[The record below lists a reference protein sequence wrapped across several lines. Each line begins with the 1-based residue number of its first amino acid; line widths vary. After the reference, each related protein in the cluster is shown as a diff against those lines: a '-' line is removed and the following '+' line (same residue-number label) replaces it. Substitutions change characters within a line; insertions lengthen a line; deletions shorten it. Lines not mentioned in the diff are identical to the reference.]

1 MKSKLCLSQ
10 PGIFQVSL
18 KMLFYLILFLGT
30 KSFAQSP
37 ELTVKGDEAEKVRM
51 NKLIVNV
58 KVVGN
63 IAYTTAE
70 MHFFNSGTRQME
82 AELIFPLP
90 ENVSVSRYA
99 IDINGKMREAV
110 PVNKNKGKQVF
121 EAIEHRR
128 VDPGLLEKVDG
139 NNFRTRIYP
148 LMPNG
153 ERTVIIGYEEE
164 LSAFDKDNLAYQLVS
179 RYPKKL
185 DNFEMNVSVL
195 GTSASPTV
203 SENSGDAIVF
213 SKWNQS
219 FQTSIKKE
227 NYQPSEKLL
236 FKIPI
241 QENTPSVIMQNVG
254 GQHYFYGN
262 TFIEGNKIAKK
273 TPASIGL
280 IWDNSLSC
288 KTRDVKKEMSLLNA
302 YFQKIKNTKVT
313 LYFLNYTFEKQKE
326 YVITNGNWTELK
338 AVLEN
343 TKYDGGTRF
352 SQLNFMNNDEYL
364 FFSDGLSSLS
374 ENVLPKTKKTIYT
387 ITSSVSADFSFLNY
401 SAMQTGGNFINLNQV
416 NQDNALDKL
425 TNSNLKF
432 LGIKENYTVTDL
444 FPMEGT
450 SVSGSF
456 SFSGISLNQKNQIT
470 LLFGYNNEAVLERK
484 ITLDAIVQNT
494 NDVNVEKLWAQKK
507 IANLDFQYAKNADEI
522 ELLGKKY
529 GIITKN
535 TSLIV
540 LEAIRDYIS
549 YDIIPP
555 AELRAE
561 FDRIKKQE
569 NANALAQQKNNWESI
584 ETYFEGLDNW
594 WQKDIKYSTPKPLP
608 KTKVQK
614 NRRVVNNTNTVSRN
628 SGRSATAVS
637 TRSTNVAAG
646 KVEGT
651 VLDQQGTPL
660 PGVTVTI
667 RGEREGVAT
676 DFDGKFVIRAAEN
689 STLNFSYIGFDS
701 YQLNTDM
708 NNKFTV
714 VLRENSVQLESVVVT
729 SARSIK
735 GDADA
740 VMTVDEPVGSG
751 PVMNVVEEAPA
762 AVESSDKAGSELKEV
777 TVVGYGTVK
786 KADVSYSV
794 QTISSESISKNTNV
808 SQALAGKVSGVQI
821 TALPSVS
828 SDKVIF
834 DEKVSMPISKK
845 PLIIVDGK
853 PFEGELSDL
862 DQDDIASVDV
872 LKDALTIALY
882 GSRASNGVVNVVT
895 KKGES
900 NVINNESKTWNPDR
914 LYLKALAAAPK
925 DKQYELYF
933 ELRKAQERNPSFYF
947 DVAHFFY
954 NQGDVKKALQV
965 ISNIADLGLENHQLY
980 KTLTYTLRQW
990 KDFDDALFTAR
1001 QIAKWRAHEPQ
1012 SLRDYALALEGAG
1025 KYQEAFDELIK
1036 ALEVNYYGEMSGQ
1049 YEGVEDII
1057 LMDINRLTIEHKG
1070 LKTGKLDKKYL
1081 KKMPVDIRIIMNWNQ
1096 IDVDLDLHVI
1106 EPNGEECY
1114 YSHTKTEAGARFSKD
1129 FTEGYGPEQ
1138 YLIRNA
1144 IKGKYQIKTNYF
1156 GERELTESG
1165 PATVMVEIYT
1175 TKAGKTTKT
1184 LKTIQLG
1191 KIKENE
1197 ILAEIVW

>member
-1 MKSKLCLSQ
+1 MSENFYRKPKL
-10 PGIFQVSL
+10 
-18 KMLFYLILFLGT
+18 LFCLILFLAT
-30 KSFAQSP
+30 KTFAQSP
-37 ELTVKGDEAEKVRM
+37 ELTVKGDDAEKVRM
-51 NKLIVNV
+51 NRLIVNV
-58 KVVGN
+58 NVVGN

-128 VDPGLLEKVDG
+128 VDPGLMEKVDG

-164 LSAFDKDNLAYQLVS
+164 LSASDKDNLAYQLVS

-185 DNFEMNVSVL
+185 DQFELNISVL
-195 GTSASPTV
+195 GTSVSPIAQ
-203 SENSGDAIVF
+203 ENSGDEIVF

-227 NYQPSEKLL
+227 NYQPSEKIMV
-236 FKIPI
+236 KIPI
-241 QENTPSVIMQNVG
+241 QQNIAGVLMQNVG

-262 TFIEGNKIAKK
+262 TFVDGNNIAKK
-273 TPASIGL
+273 LPASIGL

-288 KTRDVKKEMSLLNA
+288 KTRDLKKELNLLDA

-326 YVITNGNWTELK
+326 YLISNGNWSELK
-338 AVLEN
+338 SVLEN
-343 TKYDGGTRF
+343 TTYDGGTRF
-352 SQLNFMNNDEYL
+352 SKISLLSHDEYL
-364 FFSDGLSSLS
+364 LFSDGLSSLS
-374 ENVLPKTKKTIYT
+374 ENALPKTKKPIYT
-387 ITSSVSADFSFLNY
+387 ITSSVSADFAFLNY
-401 SAMQTGGNFINLNQV
+401 SAMQTGGSFINLNQL
-416 NQDNALDKL
+416 NQETALDKL
-425 TNSNLKF
+425 VNNNLKF
-432 LGIKENYTVTDL
+432 LGIKENYTITDL
-444 FPMEGT
+444 FPMPGT

-456 SFSGISLNQKNQIT
+456 SFSGISLNPKNEIT

-484 ITLDAIVQNT
+484 ISLDGTVQNT
-494 NDVNVEKLWAQKK
+494 NDVYIEKLWAQKK
-507 IANLDFQYAKNADEI
+507 IANLEFQYAKNADEI

-540 LEAIRDYIS
+540 LENIRDYIS
-549 YDIIPP
+549 YDIVPP
-555 AELRAE
+555 AELRDE
-561 FDRIKKQE
+561 FDRIKKVE
-569 NANALAQQKNNWESI
+569 SDRSIAQQKNSWESI
-584 ETYFEGLDNW
+584 DRYFKGLNEW
-594 WQKDIKYSTPKPLP
+594 WKQDTKYAAPKPLP
-608 KTKVQK
+608 IPKVVKPQ
-614 NRRVVNNTNTVSRN
+614 RTVPPTANARPSRN
-628 SGRSATAVS
+628 DDTPARPRRNSSALEEV
-637 TRSTNVAAG
+637 
-646 KVEGT
+646 
-651 VLDQQGTPL
+651 VLTGYSS
-660 PGVTVTI
+660 VKKSTVT
-667 RGEREGVAT
+667 G
-676 DFDGKFVIRAAEN
+676 
-689 STLNFSYIGFDS
+689 
-701 YQLNTDM
+701 
-708 NNKFTV
+708 
-714 VLRENSVQLESVVVT
+714 SVQ
-729 SARSIK
+729 SISSQSIS
-735 GDADA
+735 
-740 VMTVDEPVGSG
+740 GSSD
-751 PVMNVVEEAPA
+751 MPA
-762 AVESSDKAGSELKEV
+762 AVESRVQGVQVAAAPSASTNRVIRNENETNSDFKDKAILREGDDASQLDV
-777 TVVGYGTVK
+777 YG
-786 KADVSYSV
+786 AV
-794 QTISSESISKNTNV
+794 Q
-808 SQALAGKVSGVQI
+808 
-821 TALPSVS
+821 
-828 SDKVIF
+828 
-834 DEKVSMPISKK
+834 
-845 PLIIVDGK
+845 
-853 PFEGELSDL
+853 
-862 DQDDIASVDV
+862 
-872 LKDALTIALY
+872 
-882 GSRASNGVVNVVT
+882 
-895 KKGES
+895 
-900 NVINNESKTWNPDR
+900 NEQKIWNPDR
-914 LYLKALAAAPK
+914 LYLKALASAPK
-925 DKQYELYF
+925 EKQYDLYF

-954 NQGDVKKALQV
+954 NQGDIKKALQI

-990 KDFDDALFTAR
+990 QDFDDAVFTAK

-1012 SLRDYALALEGAG
+1012 SLRDYALALEDAG
-1025 KYQEAFDELIK
+1025 KYQEAFDQLIK

-1057 LMDINRLTIEHKG
+1057 LMDLNRLMAEHTD

-1081 KKMPVDIRIIMNWNQ
+1081 EKMPVAIRIIMNWNLM
-1096 IDVDLDLHVI
+1096 DVDLDLHII

-1114 YSHTKTEAGARFSKD
+1114 YAHKTTAAGARFSKD
-1129 FTEGYGPEQ
+1129 FTRGYGPEQ

-1156 GERELTESG
+1156 GETKLTENG

-1175 TKAGKTTKT
+1175 PKAGKTTKT

>member
-10 PGIFQVSL
+10 PEIFQINL
-18 KMLFYLILFLGT
+18 KTLFYLILFLGT

-164 LSAFDKDNLAYQLVS
+164 LSAFDKENLVYQLVS

-195 GTSASPTV
+195 GTAASPTV
-203 SENSGDAIVF
+203 AENSGDEIAF

-227 NYQPSEKLL
+227 NYQPSEKLV

-241 QENTPSVIMQNVG
+241 QQNTPSVIMQNVG

-273 TPASIGL
+273 NPASIGL
-280 IWDNSLSC
+280 IWDNSLSS
-288 KTRDVKKEMSLLNA
+288 KTRDLKKELALLEA

-326 YVITNGNWTELK
+326 YTITNGNWTELK
-338 AVLEN
+338 TVLEN

-352 SQLNFMNNDEYL
+352 SQINFTNNDEYL

-374 ENVLPKTKKTIYT
+374 DNVFPKTKKPLYT

-401 SAMQTGGNFINLNQV
+401 SSMQTGGSFINLNQV
-416 NQDNALDKL
+416 NQVNALDKL
-425 TNSNLKF
+425 VNTNLMF

-444 FPMEGT
+444 FPIEGT

-456 SFSGISLNQKNQIT
+456 SFSGISLNPKNEIT

-484 ITLDAIVQNT
+484 ITLDAAVQNI

-529 GIITKN
+529 GVITKN

-540 LEAIRDYIS
+540 LEDIRDYIS

-569 NANALAQQKNNWESI
+569 NANNLAQQKNNWESI
-584 ETYFEGLDNW
+584 ETYFEGLNNW
-594 WQKDIKYSTPKPLP
+594 WQKDIKYSIPKPLP
-608 KTKVQK
+608 KPKVQK
-614 NRRVVNNTNTVSRN
+614 IRRLVNNTVSRN
-628 SGRSATAVS
+628 SGRSASPVS
-637 TRSTNVAAG
+637 TRSTNVPAG

-651 VLDQQGTPL
+651 VLDQQGIPL
-660 PGVTVTI
+660 PGVIVTL
-667 RGEREGVAT
+667 RGEREGVYT
-676 DFDGKFVIRAAEN
+676 DFDGKFVIVAAEN

-701 YQLNTDM
+701 YQLNRGM

-729 SARSIK
+729 SSRSIK

-751 PVMNVVEEAPA
+751 PVMNIVEEAPA
-762 AVESSDKAGSELKEV
+762 AVESSDKKAESELKEV

-786 KADVSYSV
+786 KAEVSYSV

-808 SQALAGKVSGVQI
+808 SQALAGKVAGVQI
-821 TALPSVS
+821 SQATEGDTTLNKEILSNEDAKKDLIVES
-828 SDKVIF
+828 SD
-834 DEKVSMPISKK
+834 
-845 PLIIVDGK
+845 
-853 PFEGELSDL
+853 
-862 DQDDIASVDV
+862 
-872 LKDALTIALY
+872 
-882 GSRASNGVVNVVT
+882 
-895 KKGES
+895 S
-900 NVINNESKTWNPDR
+900 NVIENQPKTWNPDR

-954 NQGDVKKALQV
+954 NQGDVKKALQI
-965 ISNIADLGLENHQLY
+965 ISTIADLGLENHQLY

-990 KDFDDALFTAR
+990 QDYEDALFTAR

-1012 SLRDYALALEGAG
+1012 SLRDYALALEDAG
-1025 KYQEAFDELIK
+1025 KYQEAFDQLIK

-1057 LMDINRLTIEHKG
+1057 LMDINRLTIQHKG

-1081 KKMPVDIRIIMNWNQ
+1081 EKMPVDIRIIMNWNQ
-1096 IDVDLDLHVI
+1096 MDVDLDLHVI

-1114 YSHTKTEAGARFSKD
+1114 YSHTETDAGARFSKD

-1144 IKGKYQIKTNYF
+1144 RKGKYQIKTNYF

-1175 TKAGKTTKT
+1175 TRAGKTTKA

>member
-1 MKSKLCLSQ
+1 MKSKRRLSK
-10 PGIFQVSL
+10 PEFFQLNWKVL
-18 KMLFYLILFLGT
+18 LFLFMFFGT
-30 KSFAQSP
+30 KIFAQSP
-37 ELTVKGDEAEKVRM
+37 ELTVKGDDAEKVRM

-82 AELIFPLP
+82 GELIFPLP

-148 LMPNG
+148 IMPNG
-153 ERTVIIGYEEE
+153 ERIVIIGYEEE
-164 LSAFDKDNLAYQLVS
+164 LFAFDKNNLSYQLAS

-185 DNFEMNVSVL
+185 DQFEMNVSVL
-195 GTSASPTV
+195 GTEAAPIV
-203 SENSGDAIVF
+203 AENSGDEIAF

-219 FQTSIKKE
+219 FQASVKKE
-227 NYQPSEKLL
+227 NYQPSEKLI

-241 QENTPSVIMQNVG
+241 QENVPSVVMQNVG
-254 GQHYFYGN
+254 GQYYFYGN
-262 TFIEGNKIAKK
+262 TFIEGNKITKK
-273 TPASIGL
+273 NPVSIGL

-288 KTRDVKKEMSLLNA
+288 KTRDLKKELGLLEA

-326 YVITNGNWTELK
+326 YTITNGNWTELK
-338 AVLEN
+338 TVLEN
-343 TKYDGGTRF
+343 AKYDGGTRF
-352 SQLNFMNNDEYL
+352 SQINFTGNDEYL

-374 ENVLPKTKKTIYT
+374 DAVLPKTKKPIYT
-387 ITSSVSADFSFLNY
+387 ITSSVSTDFAFLNY
-401 SAMQTGGNFINLNQV
+401 SAMQTGGSFINLNQV
-416 NQDNALDKL
+416 NTENALEKL
-425 TNSNLKF
+425 VYTNLKF

-444 FPMEGT
+444 FPMSGT
-450 SVSGSF
+450 SASGSF
-456 SFSGISLNQKNQIT
+456 SFSGISLNPKNEIT

-484 ITLDAIVQNT
+484 ITLDAAIQNT

-507 IANLDFQYAKNADEI
+507 IASLDFQYAKNADEI

-540 LEAIRDYIS
+540 LEDIRDYIS

-555 AELRAE
+555 TELRAE

-569 NANALAQQKNNWESI
+569 RDNSLAQQKNNWESI
-584 ETYFEGLDNW
+584 ESYFADLHSW
-594 WQKDIKYSTPKPLP
+594 WKQDLKYAIPKVLPKP
-608 KTKVQK
+608 KVK
-614 NRRVVNNTNTVSRN
+614 KPHRSENNAVNTSSSRYPIVISHRNTNVT
-628 SGRSATAVS
+628 SGHIS
-637 TRSTNVAAG
+637 
-646 KVEGT
+646 GT
-651 VLDQQGTPL
+651 VLDQQGLAL
-660 PGVTVTI
+660 PGASVIVN
-667 RGEREGVAT
+667 GEREGVMT
-676 DFDGKFVIRAAEN
+676 DFDGRFVIRAAEN
-689 STLNFSYIGFDS
+689 SILNVTFIGFDS
-701 YQLNTDM
+701 YQLNVGT
-708 NNKFTV
+708 NNQFTV
-714 VLRENSVQLESVVVT
+714 SLRESSQSLSEVVVMGYAAPVRKRDITSSVQSISAESI
-729 SARSIK
+729 S
-735 GDADA
+735 
-740 VMTVDEPVGSG
+740 
-751 PVMNVVEEAPA
+751 NN
-762 AVESSDKAGSELKEV
+762 
-777 TVVGYGTVK
+777 
-786 KADVSYSV
+786 ADVSQS
-794 QTISSESISKNTNV
+794 
-808 SQALAGKVSGVQI
+808 LAGKVAGVQVQP
-821 TALPSVS
+821 TPQN
-828 SDKVIF
+828 DVIVAE
-834 DEKVSMPISKK
+834 DSKAINDVK
-845 PLIIVDGK
+845 ENLATGNDVTESED
-853 PFEGELSDL
+853 LSL
-862 DQDDIASVDV
+862 V
-872 LKDALTIALY
+872 
-882 GSRASNGVVNVVT
+882 
-895 KKGES
+895 E
-900 NVINNESKTWNPDR
+900 NNSKTWNPDR

-925 DKQYELYF
+925 EKQYELYF
-933 ELRKAQERNPSFYF
+933 ELRKTQERNPSFYF
-947 DVAHFFY
+947 DIAHFFY

-1001 QIAKWRAHEPQ
+1001 QIAKWRIHEPQ
-1012 SLRDYALALEGAG
+1012 SLRDYALALEDAG
-1025 KYQEAFDELIK
+1025 KYQEAFDQLIK

-1081 KKMPVDIRIIMNWNQ
+1081 EKMPVDIRIIMNWNQ
-1096 IDVDLDLHVI
+1096 MDVDLDLHII

-1114 YSHTKTEAGARFSKD
+1114 YAHKETQAGARFSKD
-1129 FTEGYGPEQ
+1129 FTQGYGPEQ

-1144 IKGKYQIKTNYF
+1144 LKGKYQIKTNYF

-1175 TKAGKTTKT
+1175 TRAGKSTKA